1 MNIRKE
7 GVRSVR
13 RAVVV
18 VNWVDREVSRLE
30 V

>member
-7 GVRSVR
+7 GVRSLS

-18 VNWVDREVSRLE
+18 VNWADREVSRSE

>member
-7 GVRSVR
+7 GVMSVR

-18 VNWVDREVSRLE
+18 VNWVDRVVSKSEV
-30 V
+30 